1 MVKRLIGV
9 INNGNEHEY
18 ELLTM
23 ENSILIKRDSNVY
36 YESIIDTINNI
47 KNGETYVVNNAN
59 DSSVVNVITLDYEG
73 NLPIIFVT

>member
-1 MVKRLIGV
+1 MVKRLIRV

-47 KNGETYVVNNAN
+47 KNGETYVVNNTN